1 MDAFA
6 LQGLDDE
13 VVDWPEGV
21 LREGVS
27 TQSVLVAHHH
37 QLVVGVLGNEGEIAE
52 HALGEYQLL
61 EAVNLFVLWLL
72 NQSSIAVDEE

>member
-1 MDAFA
+1 M
-6 LQGLDDE
+6 
-13 VVDWPEGV
+13 V
-21 LREGVS
+21 LYLYELTKLS
-27 TQSVLVAHHH
+27 NHH

-61 EAVNLFVLWLL
+61 EAVNLFVFRFL